1 MAKVSGPLMSMDAR
15 GKFGNT
21 LVFSGWKGR
30 PTVRQLVTPS
40 NPQSAD
46 QQAARNAVRVAG
58 AAQRFANL
66 CVDINANLALTDK
79 EEIRALA
86 PSGQAWNGT
95 LVKALVGA
103 GSVNYTAAV
112 AAYTALTGGQKTA
125 WDTAAAALTP
135 SIPAVNQVGANGV
148 PATAMV
154 AGEVF
159 FIYQYALYILGLQSV
174 PGATPTVYA

>member
-1 MAKVSGPLMSMDAR
+1 MDAR

-40 NPQSAD
+40 NPQSTD

-66 CVDINANLALTDK
+66 CTDINDNLILTDK
-79 EEIRALA
+79 EEIKAIA

-95 LVKALVGA
+95 LVKAMIGA
-103 GSVNYTAAV
+103 GSVNYTAGV
-112 AAYTALTGGQKTA
+112 AAYAALSGGEKTA
-125 WDTAAAALTP
+125 WNTAADALTP
-135 SIPAVNQVGANGV
+135 AIPAVNQVDAYGV
-148 PATAMV
+148 IGTPMV
-154 AGEVF
+154 SGKVF
-159 FIYQYALYILGLQSV
+159 FLYQYGLYILGLQAA

>member
-40 NPQSAD
+40 NPQSTD

-58 AAQRFANL
+58 AGQRFANL
-66 CVDINANLALTDK
+66 CTDMGDSRSNTDK
-79 EEIRALA
+79 DAIKFVT

-95 LVKALVGA
+95 LVKAMIGA
-103 GSVNYTAAV
+103 GQVNYTAAV
-112 AAYTALTGGQKTA
+112 AAYTALSGGEKTA
-125 WDTAAAALTP
+125 WDTAAAALDPVVT
-135 SIPAVNQVGANGV
+135 AVNQVGAGGV
-148 PATAMV
+148 AGTPMV
-154 AGEVF
+154 AGKVW
-159 FIYQYALYILGLQSV
+159 FIYQYGLYVLGIADL
-174 PGATPTVYA
+174 PAATPPTYA

>member
-46 QQAARNAVRVAG
+46 QTTARNRVRVLG
-58 AAQRFANL
+58 AIQRFINQSAL
-66 CVDINANLALTDK
+66 VNANLTLTDK
-79 EEIRALA
+79 AEIQAIT
-86 PSGQAWNGT
+86 PSGQAWNGF
-95 LVKALVGA
+95 LVDSAIGA
-103 GSVNYTAAV
+103 GAITYAAAQ
-112 AAYTALTGGQKTA
+112 AAYAALAAGEKTA
-125 WDTAAAALTP
+125 WVNAAGALTP
-135 SIPAVNQVGANGV
+135 AIPAVAQS
-148 PATAMV
+148 TAGGGTGTPMT

-159 FIYQYALYILGLQSV
+159 FIQEYALYVMGLQTV